1 MPSGPLTGPAIA
13 AESTAAAPEP
23 ATEPEPA
30 PELPRPRDPSPGAA
44 GSHPPPGAP
53 LPRWIFVV
61 QAVNFLVLIGVM
73 WLVWHTSLRTQT
85 QGLDLLRQQVAQ
97 LDQRLA
103 ARGPAPAGSIAGRTA
118 LAELQRRVAALE
130 ARPTDTAELD
140 RLGSE
145 VRALQAARTAPP
157 ADAAALTALRAGLEA
172 TRKDVAALT
181 EQVAAQAAAAAAG
194 QRDLG
199 QRLDTLHQAAGATTA
214 LLLHRLTADEARME
228 ALTARIAGLRA
239 AAGQTARL
247 ARVAAVRAALD
258 AGRPLGT
265 LPDAPPALARYAGV
279 APPTEAALRL
289 TFPAA
294 AHAAL
299 AASRPATA
307 ALPLLGRLWARAQSL
322 VTLRQGD
329 KVILGDPA
337 AGILAA
343 AQARLDAGDLAGAV
357 AALARLDGPA
367 AKAMAPWRAQ
377 AADLLA
383 ARAALEQMS
392 LPPRLP
398 PTGPAPSGTT
408 APAAAPAPAAP
419 RGKPSPAS
427 PSPPTPTPPAP
438 PPAGPSPAGP
448 SPAGPGPAPPSPTP
462 SSAPAPRQAAAL
474 GFVGRVGALPGVV
487 RG

>member
-1 MPSGPLTGPAIA
+1 MPAGPFTGPAIA
-13 AESTAAAPEP
+13 AESTASAPGRAPEP
-23 ATEPEPA
+23 E

-53 LPRWIFVV
+53 LPRWIVAV
-61 QAVNFLVLIGVM
+61 QAVNFLILVGVIL
-73 WLVWHTSLRTQT
+73 LVWHTSLRTQT
-85 QGLDLLRQQVAQ
+85 QGLDQLRQQVAQ

-103 ARGPAPAGSIAGRTA
+103 ARGPAPAGSMAGRTA
-118 LAELQRRVAALE
+118 LAELQRRVTALE
-130 ARPTDTAELD
+130 ARPTDAAALD
-140 RLGSE
+140 RLGAE

-181 EQVAAQAAAAAAG
+181 ARVAAQAAAAAAG

-199 QRLDTLHQAAGATTA
+199 HRLDTLHQAAGTTTV

-265 LPDAPPALARYAGV
+265 LPDAPPALARYAGTP
-279 APPTEAALRL
+279 PPTEAALRL
-289 TFPAA
+289 AFPAA
-294 AHAAL
+294 SHAAL
-299 AASRPATA
+299 AASRPDTA

-343 AQARLDAGDLAGAV
+343 AQARLDAGDLGGAV
-357 AALARLDGPA
+357 TALARLDGPA
-367 AKAMAPWRAQ
+367 AKAMAPWRSQ

-383 ARAALEQMS
+383 ARAALEEMS
-392 LPPRLP
+392 LPPSLSP
-398 PTGPAPSGTT
+398 AGPAPSGTT
-408 APAAAPAPAAP
+408 APAAAPPPATP
-419 RGKPSPAS
+419 PGKPAPAS
-427 PSPPTPTPPAP
+427 PSPAPAP
-438 PPAGPSPAGP
+438 SAP
-448 SPAGPGPAPPSPTP
+448 SPAGPGPAAPSPAPAP
-462 SSAPAPRQAAAL
+462 SAPAPAPPPAPAPRQAAAL
-474 GFVGRVGALPGVV
+474 GFVGGVGTLPGVV